1 LGEVNK
7 LLPEQLRCQKI
18 TGHSGRRTMI
28 TSLFNAGIDASV
40 ISMTSKHRNLDQ
52 LRRYA
57 TPDPGTMMK
66 SAIAIGKV
74 ASDSKETV
82 CNEEELPPI
91 NDEHTSKRQK
101 FDDKENTNFQLSS
114 GKKVFYF
121 QF

>member
-28 TSLFNAGIDASV
+28 TSSFNAGIDASV

-66 SAIAIGKV
+66 SAIAIGNV
-74 ASDSKETV
+74 ASD
-82 CNEEELPPI
+82 
-91 NDEHTSKRQK
+91 
-101 FDDKENTNFQLSS
+101 
-114 GKKVFYF
+114 
-121 QF
+121 